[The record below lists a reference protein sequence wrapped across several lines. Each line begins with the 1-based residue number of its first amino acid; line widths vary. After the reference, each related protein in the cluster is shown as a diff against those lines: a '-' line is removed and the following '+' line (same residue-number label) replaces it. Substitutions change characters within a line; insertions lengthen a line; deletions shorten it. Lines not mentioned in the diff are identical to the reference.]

1 MSWIQL
7 SLEIANDQ
15 AEFASDLFSEAG
27 AVSVS
32 LENAGNQPILQMG
45 MDDVGLWHSVKVI
58 GLFESG
64 INTEDVEITLSSQ
77 LEGIDVFNWQREQLD
92 DQVWEVAW
100 KDHFQP
106 MRFGRRLWVAPVD
119 ADISAD
125 DAVCIRMEPGLA
137 FGTGTH
143 PTTALCL
150 EWLDNFSLN
159 DSRVIDYGC
168 GSGVLGI
175 AAVLLGAGQVWAV
188 DIDPCA
194 IEATIDNAEKNLV
207 VDKIEACLADDF
219 DDQQADVVLANI
231 LANPLLEL
239 RSYLTSMVAD
249 SGSLVLSGILV
260 NQVDSIIQEY
270 QTDFRFG
277 DVAERDGWAR
287 LVGTKC

>member
-125 DAVCIRMEPGLA
+125 D
-137 FGTGTH
+137 
-143 PTTALCL
+143 
-150 EWLDNFSLN
+150 
-159 DSRVIDYGC
+159 
-168 GSGVLGI
+168 
-175 AAVLLGAGQVWAV
+175 
-188 DIDPCA
+188 
-194 IEATIDNAEKNLV
+194 
-207 VDKIEACLADDF
+207 
-219 DDQQADVVLANI
+219 
-231 LANPLLEL
+231 
-239 RSYLTSMVAD
+239 
-249 SGSLVLSGILV
+249 
-260 NQVDSIIQEY
+260 
-270 QTDFRFG
+270 
-277 DVAERDGWAR
+277 
-287 LVGTKC
+287 